1 MGAASHPRNSSRHEV
16 NLCRMPEAAQ
26 SLAYPSR
33 LMPEQNRQ
41 LGRASWRRLV
51 ICLAMLTLLLGG
63 IRLHALHFTSGADTA
78 ISANHQSAKRQSF
91 DSDARYC
98 VAPPRI
104 FAFEP

>member
-1 MGAASHPRNSSRHEV
+1 
-16 NLCRMPEAAQ
+16 
-26 SLAYPSR
+26 
-33 LMPEQNRQ
+33 
-41 LGRASWRRLV
+41 
-51 ICLAMLTLLLGG
+51 MLTLLLGG

-104 FAFEP
+104 FAFEPVPAAIFRAVQVHDVFLPALPDGSYFNRPPPSV